1 MEHLESQCGSGGSGQ
16 IGIGHRLDAAALPR
30 EFDLRPARLGYT
42 MRGWD
47 FSRAELADA
56 VNAHRMLNPAL
67 ELGTNVCPWN
77 CSFCFTEDPRNV
89 AGNKRRLA
97 NEMSLGERLSLI
109 DAVASLGARS
119 INIVGA
125 GEPTID
131 PNFWRCLERMNKHG
145 ITPIIFTE
153 GSLRLTRRPF
163 VRRLYELGATV
174 VLKVNSLWN
183 EEYQNAVVRGSSEKA
198 NPSADNYTRLRNDAI
213 QLLIEEGFNQNEPTR
228 LAFDTIICKQNAHE
242 ITRLH
247 EYARAHNIFV
257 LFVGYIPSGRSTDR
271 LHDALTRSEQ
281 FAIFDELA
289 RIDRQKFGIT
299 HRSIF
304 PYAGGVPCSMR
315 GTGLFVKITGQV
327 FDCPGEL
334 VSLGNVRAEPLSEI
348 WERARPITQKFD
360 GGCAPR
366 EAFWDGVGK
375 LVTIEPRI
383 AINRPLA
390 MAESV
395 SA

>member
-1 MEHLESQCGSGGSGQ
+1 MDYLEARCDAGSSRKLASDHT
-16 IGIGHRLDAAALPR
+16 IDAAALPY
-30 EFDLRPARLGYT
+30 EFDLRPKGLGYT

-56 VNAHRMLNPAL
+56 VSEHHLLNPAL
-67 ELGTNVCPWN
+67 EVGTNVCPWN

-89 AGNKRRLA
+89 AGNKHRLA
-97 NEMSLGERLSLI
+97 NEMSLNERLRLI
-109 DAVASLGARS
+109 DSGAALGARS

-131 PNFWRCLERMNKHG
+131 PNFWHCLERMHKHG
-145 ITPIIFTE
+145 ITPILFTE
-153 GSLRLTRRPF
+153 GSLRLTRRSF
-163 VRRLYELGATV
+163 VQRLYELGTTV

-183 EEYQNAVVRGSSEKA
+183 EEYQNSVVRGIGDKV
-198 NPSADNYTRLRNDAI
+198 NPSVNSYTRLRNDALS
-213 QLLIEEGFNQNEPTR
+213 LLIEEGFNQSEPTR

-242 ITRLH
+242 IMALH
-247 EYARAHNIFV
+247 EYARSNNIFV
-257 LFVGYIPSGRSTDR
+257 LFVGYIPSGRSTDG
-271 LHDALTRSEQ
+271 LQDAMTRAEQ
-281 FAIFDELA
+281 FAIFEEIA
-289 RIDRQKFGIT
+289 RIDRQKFGIA

-315 GTGLFVKITGQV
+315 GTGLFVKITGEV

-334 VSLGNVRAEPLSEI
+334 VSLGNVRSEPLSEI

-366 EAFWDGVGK
+366 EAFWNSVNK
-375 LVTIEPRI
+375 LVTIRPRTNPGRNHANI
-383 AINRPLA
+383 
-390 MAESV
+390 SH
-395 SA
+395 S

>member
-1 MEHLESQCGSGGSGQ
+1 MECLESECDAGSGGWLAPGDTV
-16 IGIGHRLDAAALPR
+16 DAATLPS
-30 EFDLRPARLGYT
+30 EFDLRPTGLGYT
-42 MRGWD
+42 MRGWN
-47 FSRAELADA
+47 FSRVELARA
-56 VNAHRMLNPAL
+56 VNNHHLLNPAL

-77 CSFCFTEDPRNV
+77 CSFCFTEDPRNT

-97 NEMSLGERLSLI
+97 NEMSLDERLGLI
-109 DAVASLGARS
+109 DAVASLGTRS

-131 PNFWRCLERMNKHG
+131 PNFWHCLERMHKHG
-145 ITPIIFTE
+145 ITPIVFTE
-153 GSLRLTRRPF
+153 GSLRLTRRSF
-163 VRRLYELGATV
+163 VRRLYALGATV

-183 EEYQNAVVRGSSEKA
+183 EEYQNSVVRGNGDKV
-198 NPSADNYTRLRNDAI
+198 NPSVNNYTRVRNDALK
-213 QLLIEEGFNQNEPTR
+213 LLIEEGFNRSEPTR

-242 ITRLH
+242 IIALH

-257 LFVGYIPSGRSTDR
+257 LFVGYLPSGRSADG
-271 LHDALTRSEQ
+271 LHDALTRTEQ
-281 FAIFDELA
+281 FSIFEEIAD
-289 RIDRQKFGIT
+289 IDRQKFGII

-334 VSLGNVRAEPLSEI
+334 ITLGNVRSEPLSEI
-348 WERARPITQKFD
+348 WERARPISQKFD

-366 EAFWDGVGK
+366 EAFWNGVSK
-375 LVTIEPRI
+375 LITIKPRM
-383 AINRPLA
+383 AI
-390 MAESV
+390 ST
-395 SA
+395 SAL

>member
-1 MEHLESQCGSGGSGQ
+1 MEYLESECDTGRSGQ
-16 IGIGHRLDAAALPR
+16 LVYDHATDAAALPY
-30 EFDLRPARLGYT
+30 EFDLRPKGLGYT

-47 FSRAELADA
+47 FSRTELAA
-56 VNAHRMLNPAL
+56 AIREHRLLNPAL

-77 CSFCFTEDPRNV
+77 CSFCFTEDPGNV
-89 AGNKRRLA
+89 AGNKHRLA
-97 NEMSLGERLSLI
+97 NEMSLNERLRLI
-109 DAVASLGARS
+109 DAAASLGTRS

-131 PNFWRCLERMNKHG
+131 PNFWHCLERMYKHG
-145 ITPIIFTE
+145 ITPILFTE
-153 GSLRLTRRPF
+153 GSLRLTRRSF

-183 EEYQNAVVRGSSEKA
+183 EEYQNSVVRGIGDKV
-198 NPSADNYTRLRNDAI
+198 NPAVNNYTRLRNDALT
-213 QLLIEEGFNQNEPTR
+213 LLIEEGFNRSEPTR
-228 LAFDTIICKQNAHE
+228 LAFDTIVCKQNAHE
-242 ITRLH
+242 IMALH
-247 EYARAHNIFV
+247 EYARTHNIFV
-257 LFVGYIPSGRSTDR
+257 LFVGYIPSGRSTEG
-271 LHDALTRSEQ
+271 LHDALTRTEQ
-281 FAIFDELA
+281 FALFDEIA
-289 RIDRQKFGIT
+289 KIDRQKFGII

-334 VSLGNVRAEPLSEI
+334 VSLGNVRSEPLSKI

-366 EAFWDGVGK
+366 EAFWEGVSK
-375 LVTIEPRI
+375 LVEIKPRI
-383 AINRPLA
+383 VIRSGHTDIN
-390 MAESV
+390 
-395 SA
+395 